1 MSTYFVILVDN
12 TIFALES
19 VGKIRKGGKPS
30 ELRQSWFSPLQPP
43 FQGTQKIGAYVKL
56 VVSEMTA
63 RCGLIVKHMGYVRLL
78 LDKIRV
84 SVQSY

>member
-1 MSTYFVILVDN
+1 MSTCFVILVDN

-19 VGKIRKGGKPS
+19 VGKIRKGKPS
-30 ELRQSWFSPLQPP
+30 ELRQSWFSPCNPLSRARR
-43 FQGTQKIGAYVKL
+43 KWGAYVKL
-56 VVSEMTA
+56 VVSEMTD